1 MSEETIIV
9 IVALA
14 GAFSIPLVWFL
25 IEGRSRRDRARVVEK
40 ALESGR
46 DPEEAVRALGKTPNL
61 PRRRPYRRG
70 LTLLAVGGAFLIAY
84 QTEMFGPG
92 HHGDGGPAFIGLLL
106 VMLGLAF
113 LLGDLFDRG
122 GRSRNGD
129 RD

>member
-25 IEGRSRRDRARVVEK
+25 VEARSRRDRARVVEK

-70 LTLLAVGGAFLIAY
+70 LTLLAVGGTFLIAN
-84 QTEMFGPG
+84 QTGLLG
-92 HHGDGGPAFIGLLL
+92 HGHNGDGGPAFVGLLL
-106 VMLGLAF
+106 ALLGVAF

-122 GRSRNGD
+122 GRSRNGE

>member
-70 LTLLAVGGAFLIAY
+70 LTLLAVGGTFPIAN
-84 QTEMFGPG
+84 QTNMFG
-92 HHGDGGPAFIGLLL
+92 HGQNNEGGPAFVGLLL
-106 VMLGLAF
+106 ALLGVAF
-113 LLGDLFDRG
+113 LLGDPFDRG
-122 GRSRNGD
+122 GRARNED
-129 RD
+129 